1 MHDLYKSSPSIFVLA
16 LLQDPELLEQLVET
30 ANVET

>member
-1 MHDLYKSSPSIFVLA
+1 MYLVIYLSTVA